1 MTLAKEGPVRV
12 LMVAIGGYGYYYL
25 QTLLDQ
31 VPVERAIL
39 AGVVDPEARASR
51 AWPWVEARGVP
62 VFDQVADF
70 YAAGHEA
77 DLAVIVS
84 PIQHHVSQ
92 SCTALEHGS
101 HVLCDKPLGA
111 TVQEAARLLS
121 TRDRCARFVMI
132 GYQWSY
138 STAIQALK
146 RDILAGLFG
155 RPVRFSTLCCWPRH
169 LSYYERNQWAGR
181 LKDPATNRWVLDG
194 PANNAMA
201 HFLHNLLYLGGP
213 EIHLSARP
221 RTVRAELYRAYPIES
236 CDTAACRVN
245 TDTGLEILMYASHV
259 TETAIDPRFTLEFE
273 TASVTFDAKAGGI
286 IARDTAGRVTQYG
299 APDDSPQFT
308 KLFDAIGAV
317 QSPAPVVCGPEAAMA
332 QTLAVNGMHESVSAP
347 VSFPDAM
354 VVRDDE
360 AGRRYVPAL
369 NETLSQCYQRHL
381 LPAEADVSWARAGLL
396 VDLDGYDTFPRGGGG
411 NAGGRSR

>member
-1 MTLAKEGPVRV
+1 
-12 LMVAIGGYGYYYL
+12 
-25 QTLLDQ
+25 
-31 VPVERAIL
+31 
-39 AGVVDPEARASR
+39 
-51 AWPWVEARGVP
+51 
-62 VFDQVADF
+62 
-70 YAAGHEA
+70 
-77 DLAVIVS
+77 
-84 PIQHHVSQ
+84 
-92 SCTALEHGS
+92 
-101 HVLCDKPLGA
+101 
-111 TVQEAARLLS
+111 
-121 TRDRCARFVMI
+121 
-132 GYQWSY
+132 
-138 STAIQALK
+138 
-146 RDILAGLFG
+146 
-155 RPVRFSTLCCWPRH
+155 
-169 LSYYERNQWAGR
+169 
-181 LKDPATNRWVLDG
+181 VLDG

-286 IARDTAGRVTQYG
+286 IARNAAGLVKQYG

-308 KLFDAIGAV
+308 KLFEAIGAV
-317 QSPAPVVCGPEAAMA
+317 YSPAPVVCGPEAAMA